1 MISVDRILYDILD
14 NINEG
19 IIILDEDFKILFWN
33 NHMEC
38 LTHIS
43 EDKVINS
50 CIYDVIP
57 SLNKGYFKDT
67 MNRIIN
73 DGRKMFFSAAMHK
86 DLLSNNRNLNLK
98 ISRIEK
104 VNLKFILIEF
114 IDVTNQFLRIDQL
127 KKYVNEL
134 YILNKELKEKE
145 KTINKLAYY
154 DGLTGLANRTLFYK
168 MADEFYNNAKRNN
181 SLLGLMFIDV
191 DKFKHINDTYGHKKG
206 DEVLIHVAKILKES
220 TRNGDIVARFGGD
233 EFLILLPFIKSYH
246 ECEAVASRIT
256 NITETLYCKEEQ
268 IKISLSIGISILP
281 NEVNDIDELIL
292 EADRAMYKA
301 KKLGGN
307 RYCFFNDGKDK
318 DTV

>member
-1 MISVDRILYDILD
+1 MDRILYNILD
-14 NINEG
+14 SIDEG
-19 IIILDEDFKILFWN
+19 IIILDEDLKVLFWN
-33 NHMEC
+33 SYMEC

-50 CIYDVIP
+50 CIYDIIP

-67 MNRIIN
+67 MKCIVN
-73 DGRKMFFSAAMHK
+73 DGRKIFFSAAMHK
-86 DLLSNNRNLNLK
+86 DLLSNNKNLNLK

-104 VNLKFILIEF
+104 DNLNFILIEF

-154 DGLTGLANRTLFYK
+154 DGLTGVANRTLFYK

-191 DKFKHINDTYGHKKG
+191 DKFKYINDTYGHKKG

-220 TRNGDIVARFGGD
+220 TRNGDIIARFGGD
-233 EFLILLPFIKSYH
+233 EFLILLHSIKSYH
-246 ECEAVASRIT
+246 DCEAVASRI
-256 NITETLYCKEEQ
+256 NNSTEILYCKEEQ

-281 NEVNDIDELIL
+281 DEANDIDELIL

-301 KKLGGN
+301 KKLGGDG
-307 RYCFFNDGKDK
+307 YYFF
-318 DTV
+318 

>member
-1 MISVDRILYDILD
+1 
-14 NINEG
+14 
-19 IIILDEDFKILFWN
+19 
-33 NHMEC
+33 
-38 LTHIS
+38 
-43 EDKVINS
+43 
-50 CIYDVIP
+50 
-57 SLNKGYFKDT
+57 
-67 MNRIIN
+67 
-73 DGRKMFFSAAMHK
+73 MHK
-86 DLLSNNRNLNLK
+86 DLLSNNKNLNLK

-104 VNLKFILIEF
+104 DNLNFILIEF

-134 YILNKELKEKE
+134 YTLNKELKEKE

-154 DGLTGLANRTLFYK
+154 DGLTGVANRTLFYK

-191 DKFKHINDTYGHKKG
+191 DKFKYINDTYGHKKG

-220 TRNGDIVARFGGD
+220 TRNEDIIARFGGD

-246 ECEAVASRIT
+246 DCEAVASRI
-256 NITETLYCKEEQ
+256 NNSTEILYCKEEQ
-268 IKISLSIGISILP
+268 IKISLSIGISILS
-281 NEVNDIDELIL
+281 NEANDIDELIL

-307 RYCFFNDGKDK
+307 GYYFF
-318 DTV
+318 

>member
-1 MISVDRILYDILD
+1 MISVDRILYNILD
-14 NINEG
+14 SIDEG
-19 IIILDEDFKILFWN
+19 IIILDEDLKILFWN
-33 NHMEC
+33 SHMEC

-57 SLNKGYFKDT
+57 SLNKVYFKDT
-67 MNRIIN
+67 MSCIIN
-73 DGRKMFFSAAMHK
+73 DGRKIFFSAAMHK
-86 DLLSNNRNLNLK
+86 DLLSNNKNLNLK

-104 VNLKFILIEF
+104 DNLNFILIEF
-114 IDVTNQFLRIDQL
+114 IDVTNQFLRINQL

-134 YILNKELKEKE
+134 YLLNKELKEKE

-154 DGLTGLANRTLFYK
+154 DGLTGVANRTLFYK
-168 MADEFYNNAKRNN
+168 MADEFCNNAKRNN

-191 DKFKHINDTYGHKKG
+191 DKFKYINDTYGHKKG

-220 TRNGDIVARFGGD
+220 TRNGDIIARFGGD

-246 ECEAVASRIT
+246 DCEIVASRI
-256 NITETLYCKEEQ
+256 NNSTEILYCKEEQ
-268 IKISLSIGISILP
+268 IKISLSIGISILS
-281 NEVNDIDELIL
+281 NEANDIDELIL
-292 EADRAMYKA
+292 EADRAMYKG

-307 RYCFFNDGKDK
+307 GYYFF
-318 DTV
+318 

>member
-19 IIILDEDFKILFWN
+19 IIILDEDLKILFWN

-43 EDKVINS
+43 EEKVKNS

-67 MNRIIN
+67 INRIIN

-86 DLLSNNRNLNLK
+86 DLLSNNKNLNLK

-104 VNLKFILIEF
+104 DNLNFILIEF

-191 DKFKHINDTYGHKKG
+191 DKFKYINDTYGHKKG

-233 EFLILLPFIKSYH
+233 EFLILLPFIKSYR

-256 NITETLYCKEEQ
+256 NTTESIYCKEER

-281 NEVNDIDELIL
+281 NEAKDIDELIL

-301 KKLGGN
+301 KKTGGN
-307 RYCFFNDGKDK
+307 GYHLFK
-318 DTV
+318 

>member
-1 MISVDRILYDILD
+1 MDRILYNILD
-14 NINEG
+14 SIDEG
-19 IIILDEDFKILFWN
+19 IIILDEDLKILFWN
-33 NHMEC
+33 SHMEC

-57 SLNKGYFKDT
+57 SLNKVYFKDT
-67 MNRIIN
+67 MNCIIN
-73 DGRKMFFSAAMHK
+73 DGRKIFFSAAMHK
-86 DLLSNNRNLNLK
+86 DLLSNNKNLNLK

-104 VNLKFILIEF
+104 DNLNFILIEF

-134 YILNKELKEKE
+134 YLLNKELKEKE

-154 DGLTGLANRTLFYK
+154 DGLTGVANRTLFYK
-168 MADEFYNNAKRNN
+168 MADEFCNNAKRNN

-191 DKFKHINDTYGHKKG
+191 DKFKYINDTYGHKKG

-220 TRNGDIVARFGGD
+220 TRNGDIIARFGGD

-246 ECEAVASRIT
+246 DCEIVASRI
-256 NITETLYCKEEQ
+256 NNSTEILYCKEEQ
-268 IKISLSIGISILP
+268 IKISLSIGISILS
-281 NEVNDIDELIL
+281 NEANDIDELIL
-292 EADRAMYKA
+292 EADRAMYKG

-307 RYCFFNDGKDK
+307 GYYFF
-318 DTV
+318 